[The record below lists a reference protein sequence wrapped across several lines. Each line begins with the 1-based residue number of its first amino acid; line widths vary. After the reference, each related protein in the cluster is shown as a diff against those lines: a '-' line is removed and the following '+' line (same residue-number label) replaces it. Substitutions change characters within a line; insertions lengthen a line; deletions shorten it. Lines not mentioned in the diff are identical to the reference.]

1 MAQRED
7 AEELPDEATEQ
18 PAGPREQPAAA
29 NERTA
34 PELPPAITREARDA
48 ATAHFGASTA
58 EEAAHILWR
67 LKCVLL
73 ARNPLLAWG
82 VAIPGGAQLQVQG
95 APSRV

>member
-1 MAQRED
+1 MTTSVEKPPSVSK
-7 AEELPDEATEQ
+7 EV
-18 PAGPREQPAAA
+18 PAAA
-29 NERTA
+29 QKLVGFPKEKKKHHLLRH
-34 PELPPAITREARDA
+34 EITREARDA